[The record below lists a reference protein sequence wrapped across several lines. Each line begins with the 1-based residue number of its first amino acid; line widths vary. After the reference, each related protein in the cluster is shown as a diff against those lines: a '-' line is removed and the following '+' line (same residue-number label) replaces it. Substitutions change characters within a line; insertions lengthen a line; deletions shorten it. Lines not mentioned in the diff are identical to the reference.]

1 MAYDIYIV
9 NDGTG
14 LSCKSTYPKHQPILF
29 HEITGGSPVLLSA
42 AFLFSLFSLI
52 LIENLLCAR
61 L

>member
-14 LSCKSTYPKHQPILF
+14 LSCKSTYLKHQPTLC
-29 HEITGGSPVLLSA
+29 HEKKGGSPVLLSA
-42 AFLFSLFSLI
+42 AFLSSLFSLI